1 MRIFKST
8 IFLGALI
15 YLAGCSQSAVY
26 SPSYNL
32 STESLKKD
40 QIDFQGGMELM
51 PEARAETLGGRPTT
65 LGLNTQISYGI
76 SDEFNLSVKAWGDI
90 EGRES
95 VNRGGFALSAQF
107 IRTLSESEKLIILP
121 RAGMALSDGI
131 ESVLGYGF
139 SSTILYQK
147 TIHSNVSLYTG
158 LGLIYGIHDLGESIN
173 TAGIRRLQSG
183 FGLTANAGFAWQF
196 HSNFRF
202 NFELNPVYQINNFD
216 ENAQLLLSP
225 SVGIAYLLK
234 R

>member
-1 MRIFKST
+1 MRIFKPT

-15 YLAGCSQSAVY
+15 YLASCSQSAVY

-40 QIDFQGGMELM
+40 QIDFQGGIELM
-51 PEARAETLGGRPTT
+51 PEARTETLGGRPST
-65 LGLNTQISYGI
+65 LGLNTQINYGI
-76 SDEFNLSVKAWGDI
+76 SDEFNLGVKAWGDI

-95 VNRGGFALSAQF
+95 VNRGGFAISAQF

-121 RAGMALSDGI
+121 RAGMALSNGI

-139 SSTILYQK
+139 SSTLLYQK

-158 LGLIYGIHDLGESIN
+158 LGVIYGIHDLGLGIN
-173 TAGIRRLQSG
+173 ARNIQRLQSG
-183 FGLTANAGFAWQF
+183 FGLTANAGLAWQF
-196 HSNFRF
+196 YSNFRL

-216 ENAQLLLSP
+216 ENAQLLISP
-225 SVGIAYLLK
+225 SLGIAYLLK